1 MHFKVSETF
10 PSGLFLF
17 LVRAAVM
24 MLCGFLFI
32 LSVMTQ
38 TTEGALLVISQN
50 DCAQR
55 LKFSLV
61 LDSILCFQG
70 EGGFTSMCKMFLLSI
85 KTEPG
90 HRPECLKRPCVC
102 VCEQTAATSVLTHFT
117 HRLGSLPNIPCK

>member
-32 LSVMTQ
+32 LRWIVMTQ

-50 DCAQR
+50 HCAQR

-70 EGGFTSMCKMFLLSI
+70 EGEG
-85 KTEPG
+85 
-90 HRPECLKRPCVC
+90 
-102 VCEQTAATSVLTHFT
+102 
-117 HRLGSLPNIPCK
+117 